1 MQSKL
6 TTLTTSLRNSRGGSI
21 TLAATNAETWLYEHT
36 IACME
41 SQRNVKEEDTQYNM
55 FVGDSSIFVGGRGAD
70 DSNNS
75 SSWANHIIKTKR
87 KFWILGSL

>member
-1 MQSKL
+1 M
-6 TTLTTSLRNSRGGSI
+6 
-21 TLAATNAETWLYEHT
+21 LAG
-36 IACME
+36 
-41 SQRNVKEEDTQYNM
+41 VKEEDTQYNM

-75 SSWANHIIKTKR
+75 SSWANPIIKTKR